1 MAQAVTDDA
10 EYTERMK
17 TPMKFN
23 PQEIDAQ
30 LSYKLMASV
39 VVPRPIG
46 WTSTI
51 TSDGR
56 NNLAPFSFF
65 MMITSTPPHI
75 AISVGVRD
83 GQEKDTLRNIRDNG
97 EFVIN
102 TVSAEI
108 GPQMAITAAEWPSD
122 VDEFAASGLTP
133 APSDIVRPMRVA
145 EAPANLECV
154 VREIKPVGTLP
165 YGANLI
171 IAEVVQIHVRDD
183 LIIENNR
190 IDLQRLQ
197 AVGRLTGDWYCSTAE
212 QYELKRPPTE

>member
-1 MAQAVTDDA
+1 MQFD
-10 EYTERMK
+10 
-17 TPMKFN
+17 
-23 PQEIDAQ
+23 PQQIDAQ
-30 LSYKLMASV
+30 LSYKLMASL

-51 TSDGR
+51 SADGGH
-56 NNLAPFSFF
+56 NLAPFSFF

-75 AISVGVRD
+75 AISVGARE

-102 TVSAEI
+102 TVSADL
-108 GPQMAITAAEWPSD
+108 GPAMAVTAAEWPAG
-122 VDEFAASGLTP
+122 VDEFAVSGLTT
-133 APSDIVRPMRVA
+133 APCAVVRPMRVA

-154 VREIKPVGTLP
+154 ARQVFPVGTLP
-165 YGANLI
+165 YGAHLV
-171 IAEVVQIHVRDD
+171 IAEVVRIHVRDD
-183 LIIENNR
+183 LLLANNR

-212 QYELKRPPTE
+212 QYELKRPPVE

>member
-1 MAQAVTDDA
+1 
-10 EYTERMK
+10 
-17 TPMKFN
+17 MKFN

-30 LSYKLMASV
+30 LSYKLMASI

-51 TSDGR
+51 TSEGR

-75 AISVGVRD
+75 AISVGARD

-102 TVSAEI
+102 TVSADI

-133 APSDIVRPMRVA
+133 APCDVVRPMRVA
-145 EAPANLECV
+145 EAPANLECIA
-154 VREIKPVGTLP
+154 REIKPVGVLP
-165 YGANLI
+165 YGAHLI
-171 IAEVVQIHVRDD
+171 IAEVVRIHIRDE

-212 QYELKRPPTE
+212 QYELKRPPIQ